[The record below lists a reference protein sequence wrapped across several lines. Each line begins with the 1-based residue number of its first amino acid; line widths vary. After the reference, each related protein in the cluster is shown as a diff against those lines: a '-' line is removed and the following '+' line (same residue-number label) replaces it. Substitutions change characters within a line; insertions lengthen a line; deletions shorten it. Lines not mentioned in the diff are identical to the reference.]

1 MSHFQDY
8 ENIYIITTY
17 FDGVSSSKIALKI
30 LSEKQIKFFT
40 ACLII
45 SLKNIREQKI
55 IHRDL
60 EFKNVVMDKENYFNL
75 IDFSFSVDYSN
86 RNNILLKCNIFRDF
100 TPPEIL
106 NNSECDYNSDY
117 YRLGYMIFYLVFK
130 KYPWELNKFTNIS
143 VLIDEKNINGKY
155 SIELFD
161 FIFKL
166 YKKDIKERLG
176 YNSIYE
182 LINHPWF
189 NGFNWKKLENKKI
202 NSPFNNI
209 RFKRKDIIC
218 KAFRKDERMIQN
230 YKKLIMSNSYIK
242 KIKFFNF

>member
-45 SLKNIREQKI
+45 SLKN
-55 IHRDL
+55 
-60 EFKNVVMDKENYFNL
+60 NL

-202 NSPFNNI
+202 I
-209 RFKRKDIIC
+209 LRLII
-218 KAFRKDERMIQN
+218 
-230 YKKLIMSNSYIK
+230 
-242 KIKFFNF
+242 